1 MESTNDGKKKKINCE
16 HDDTDSTDLYLTC
29 PSPLLFL
36 FFFTF
41 RYLPHI
47 IVIASV
53 IVYIHIYMSSTPH
66 YLVHCTTILII
77 LFIHPATCS
86 LFGLF
91 SNPAIN
97 QGKISLSL
105 PLISKFFSLN
115 FMHCEASFFLLTKIN
130 AIIIDVVWLNANS
143 TSIAHTSND
152 VPAIM
157 YDENVQPAPNITQP
171 GRSGLRGILYE
182 RNETCSRD
190 NSSLALFFNAEYT
203 QQLPRIALVKAG
215 GPCTFVQKIRIA
227 QDQEG
232 AVGVIVYD
240 ENPPLENDYVDDI
253 MVITTNDNECNS
265 LSFCSTCS
273 AHPSVDIVYLHRVYQ
288 PTRESPYQRTTWTQG

>member
-1 MESTNDGKKKKINCE
+1 MIRTRPISTWPVLPPSFFSSFSLFDIY
-16 HDDTDSTDLYLTC
+16 HTSSSSHQSLYTYIFIWVLHRITLYIV
-29 PSPLLFL
+29 LLSWSYFSSIL
-36 FFFTF
+36 
-41 RYLPHI
+41 LP
-47 IVIASV
+47 
-53 IVYIHIYMSSTPH
+53 
-66 YLVHCTTILII
+66 VHCSV
-77 LFIHPATCS
+77 CS
-86 LFGLF
+86 RIQLSIKARSL
-91 SNPAIN
+91 
-97 QGKISLSL
+97 SLSL

-253 MVITTNDNECNS
+253 MVITTNDNECSS

-273 AHPSVDIVYLHRVYQ
+273 AHPSVDIVYLRRVYQ
-288 PTRESPYQRTTWTQG
+288 PTPESPYQRTTWTQG